1 MTPPTLTTDR
11 LILRPFEEGDFP
23 HAAAMWGDVD
33 VVRYIGG
40 VIRSPQDVW
49 FASVRGRGMWD
60 IKGFGYWTVVDRDT
74 GAFLGEAGFSD
85 FKRGIDPDLSQWPE
99 AGWAF
104 GRASWG
110 RGIGSEVVRAMH
122 AWLDQNM
129 AGPSVCIIDDANS
142 ASRKVAEKAGY
153 QFWTLSSLRGHPV
166 NVYQRG
172 F

>member
-1 MTPPTLTTDR
+1 MPLPC
-11 LILRPFEEGDFP
+11 G
-23 HAAAMWGDVD
+23 AMWMLSAISAGSSAA
-33 VVRYIGG
+33 RRMSG
-40 VIRSPQDVW
+40 SPPSADG
-49 FASVRGRGMWD
+49 ACGTS
-60 IKGFGYWTVVDRDT
+60 KGFGYWTVVDRET